1 LLEVLVSILVF
12 SFGLVGMLGVS
23 VTTFENNKIAQIRM
37 IGIGLANDY
46 AERAR
51 MNIRGYDSSGY
62 SVGQSDGP
70 ATTAVATPSATET
83 NGASAATS
91 MAAKDK
97 DDFLREVARRL
108 PGGDAV
114 VKTQAAGF
122 SRNLHVWLLWKEPGA
137 QEDDSVAKAL
147 FTAAEKNC
155 PSDLSADDKKLYSCM
170 YFLVPL

>member
-1 LLEVLVSILVF
+1 MSILVF

-83 NGASAATS
+83 NGASAATN

-97 DDFLREVARRL
+97 DDFLRGGSSSIARRRC
-108 PGGDAV
+108 GRQDASCGLFAKPPCV
-114 VKTQAAGF
+114 VA
-122 SRNLHVWLLWKEPGA
+122 VEGA
-137 QEDDSVAKAL
+137 RS
-147 FTAAEKNC
+147 
-155 PSDLSADDKKLYSCM
+155 PRGR
-170 YFLVPL
+170 